1 MTENSQNTQPTKAET
16 QEKTQPIKTKP
27 ETLLPSQ
34 ADQTPE
40 QIQPDSAI
48 PVQSLPEWL
57 IEFASQKSSSASNIH
72 TEEDTRE
79 IKVSQVSEPSLL
91 QEDTQPISTLSAVG
105 TAATAWASEEFPSP
119 PTQQEQGSTSTQ
131 EKSEP
136 SEAETILIQEKQ
148 FREAFTSALDAQQYT
163 LALQLLEHHSY
174 DAAIRIEALRIVRSR
189 LTLQPSS
196 RPLWEIYAALN
207 AQENQLAL
215 ADKAQQTANY
225 LSQLEEK

>member
-27 ETLLPSQ
+27 ETAVPVPS
-34 ADQTPE
+34 A
-40 QIQPDSAI
+40 PD
-48 PVQSLPEWL
+48 WL
-57 IEFASQKSSSASNIH
+57 VAFAKQKGSSASNIH

-91 QEDTQPISTLSAVG
+91 QEDTQPIYTAPASG
-105 TAATAWASEEFPSP
+105 TVATAWASEEFPSA

-148 FREAFTSALDAQQYT
+148 FREAFTSALDAQQYPQ
-163 LALQLLEHHSY
+163 ALQLLEHHSH
-174 DAAIRIEALRIVRSR
+174 DAAIRVEALRIIRSR

>member
-27 ETLLPSQ
+27 ETRLPSQ

-40 QIQPDSAI
+40 QIQPDSAV

-57 IEFASQKSSSASNIH
+57 IEFASQKGLGASHINP
-72 TEEDTRE
+72 EEDTRE

-91 QEDTQPISTLSAVG
+91 QEDTQPIGTVSAVG

-119 PTQQEQGSTSTQ
+119 PMEQEQGSTSTL

-136 SEAETILIQEKQ
+136 SKTETILIQEKQ
-148 FREAFTSALDAQQYT
+148 FQEAFTSALDAQQYAQ
-163 LALQLLEHHSY
+163 ALQLLEHHSY
-174 DAAIRIEALRIVRSR
+174 NAAIRIEALHILRSR

>member
-1 MTENSQNTQPTKAET
+1 MTENSQNTQPTKTET

-40 QIQPDSAI
+40 QIQPDSAV

-57 IEFASQKSSSASNIH
+57 IEFASQKSSSASHINP
-72 TEEDTRE
+72 EEDTRE

-91 QEDTQPISTLSAVG
+91 QEDTQPIGTVSAVG
-105 TAATAWASEEFPSP
+105 TAATAWASEEFPSLP
-119 PTQQEQGSTSTQ
+119 MEQEQGSTSTL

-136 SEAETILIQEKQ
+136 SKTESILIQEKQ
-148 FREAFTSALDAQQYT
+148 FREAFTSALDAQQYPQ
-163 LALQLLEHHSY
+163 ALQLLEHHSY
-174 DAAIRIEALRIVRSR
+174 NAAIRIEALRILRSR

-207 AQENQLAL
+207 AQENQPAL

>member
-1 MTENSQNTQPTKAET
+1 MTENSQNTQPTKTET

-40 QIQPDSAI
+40 QIQPDSAV

-57 IEFASQKSSSASNIH
+57 IEFASQKGSGASHINPD
-72 TEEDTRE
+72 EDTRE

-119 PTQQEQGSTSTQ
+119 PMEQEQGSISAQ
-131 EKSEP
+131 EIAEP

-148 FREAFTSALDAQQYT
+148 FQEAFTSALDAQQYPQ
-163 LALQLLEHHSY
+163 ALQLL
-174 DAAIRIEALRIVRSR
+174 
-189 LTLQPSS
+189 
-196 RPLWEIYAALN
+196 
-207 AQENQLAL
+207 
-215 ADKAQQTANY
+215 
-225 LSQLEEK
+225 

>member
-1 MTENSQNTQPTKAET
+1 MTENSQNTQPTKTET

-27 ETLLPSQ
+27 ETRLPSQ

-40 QIQPDSAI
+40 QIQPDSAV

-57 IEFASQKSSSASNIH
+57 IEFASQKSSSASHINS
-72 TEEDTRE
+72 EEDTRE

-119 PTQQEQGSTSTQ
+119 PMEQEQGSISAQ
-131 EKSEP
+131 EIAEP

-148 FREAFTSALDAQQYT
+148 FREAFTGALDAQQYPQ
-163 LALQLLEHHSY
+163 ALQLLEHHSH
-174 DAAIRIEALRIVRSR
+174 DAAIRVEALRILRSR

-207 AQENQLAL
+207 AQENQPAL